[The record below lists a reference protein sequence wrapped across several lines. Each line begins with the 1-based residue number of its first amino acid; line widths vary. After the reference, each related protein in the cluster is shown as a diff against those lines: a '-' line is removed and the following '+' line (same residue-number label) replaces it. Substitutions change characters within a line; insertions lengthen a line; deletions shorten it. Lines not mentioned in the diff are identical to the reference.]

1 MARLQT
7 DYTLKVKGGCK
18 LRGKAAEVRWFGLV
32 LFEIWKRRHNAE
44 LRVHRLILRCLECS
58 VRMEMI
64 LEEHVNDVVLPGIYF
79 LTESFCHRSV
89 LLSMVACLY
98 LSIYNGFCLI
108 LSLSLYIY
116 SRLRFDLFFIYQSL
130 AFYIYSG
137 IIFAY
142 MIKPIQTMPPQS

>member
-18 LRGKAAEVRWFGLV
+18 LRGKAAEVRWFGPV

-116 SRLRFDLFFIYQSL
+116 IYIYGRLRFDLFFIYQSL
-130 AFYIYSG
+130 AFYIYIYSG
-137 IIFAY
+137 IILH
-142 MIKPIQTMPPQS
+142 I